1 MKSKNLPKET
11 AGQSIDTKS
20 FGGDLSEFPDIEKVT
35 EFDEFGNL
43 RSLLLSQE
51 QDKISH
57 LESKVKLLQAQLDS
71 LPPAT
76 PEEVSDVLP
85 RAIKQRNLLNNQL
98 SKATLPLVEDNIRQ
112 SVKANPQILAEALFP
127 AIGPAIR
134 KAIADALG
142 AMVQSLN
149 QTIEYSFSPRSI
161 KWRIEAWQTGKSFG
175 EVVLLNTLLY
185 RVEEIFLIH
194 KETGLLVQHV
204 SANIEKGQ
212 DADMVSAMLTAI
224 QDFVRDSFSNSSDA
238 NLDTL
243 TLGDLAV
250 WIERSHN
257 LLFAAVIRGNAPF
270 SLREKFKTAVEE
282 IELENEDELVDF
294 KGNADSFEQ
303 SRPILQDC
311 LQYQLGG
318 ESSNKSSFFSPF
330 NIGLA
335 SFGLILCVFGFFW
348 IRDYWRWSG
357 YVSRLKAE
365 AGIVV
370 TDAERGW
377 FTHSVQG
384 LRDPFS
390 IDPISLQK
398 EYSVNPEKT
407 NSQWEEYQSTNS
419 EFILKR
425 VKKLI
430 NPPTTVSMSFSDG
443 ILTIEGDATKTWFD
457 DAKRISSSIVGVK
470 EVRINTTAI
479 PQLIQQI
486 ESQKI
491 EFICNTAEYAE
502 GQTSS
507 IAKLSD
513 ELVQLKNSIIQ
524 SNQKLRIIIL
534 GSSDG
539 TGEASIN
546 EKISIKRAEMLSNSL
561 ASNSTEL
568 KSVKMETTGSADGFV
583 GCAARIKVILE

>member
-1 MKSKNLPKET
+1 MKSKDLRKESV
-11 AGQSIDTKS
+11 GQSIDIKP
-20 FGGDLSEFPDIEKVT
+20 FGDNLSEFPETEKVT

-51 QDKISH
+51 QDKISL
-57 LESKVKLLQAQLDS
+57 LESKVKTLQAQLDS

-98 SKATLPLVEDNIRQ
+98 AKATLPIVEDNIRQ
-112 SVKANPQILAEALFP
+112 SVKANPQVLAEALFP

-204 SANIEKGQ
+204 SANIGKGQ

-243 TLGDLAV
+243 TLGDLSV
-250 WIERSHN
+250 WIERSQN

-282 IELENEDELVDF
+282 IELENEEELVDF
-294 KGNADSFEQ
+294 RGNADSFEQ

-311 LQYQLGG
+311 LEYQIDG
-318 ESSNKSSFFSPF
+318 ETSKKSNVFSPF

-335 SFGLILCVFGFFW
+335 SLGLILCVFGFFW

-357 YVSRLKAE
+357 YVSRLE
-365 AGIVV
+365 TETGIVV
-370 TDAERGW
+370 TEAERGW
-377 FTHSVQG
+377 FTHSIQG

-390 IDPISLQK
+390 IDPVNLQK
-398 EYSVNPEKT
+398 EYNVNPEKT
-407 NSQWEEYQSTNS
+407 NSHWEEYQSSNS
-419 EFILKR
+419 EFVLR
-425 VKKLI
+425 RLKKLL
-430 NPPTTVSMSFSDG
+430 NPPETVSISFSDG
-443 ILTIEGDATKTWFD
+443 ILTLDGDATKSWFD

-470 EVRINTTAI
+470 EVRVNTTAI

-491 EFICNTAEYAE
+491 EFICKTSEYAE
-502 GQTSS
+502 AQTSS
-507 IAKLSD
+507 IAKLSE

-524 SNQKLRIIIL
+524 SNHKLRIIIR
-534 GSSDG
+534 GSSDAN
-539 TGEASIN
+539 GEASIN
-546 EKISIKRAEMLSNSL
+546 EKISIKRAETLSNSL
-561 ASNSTEL
+561 ASNSAEL
-568 KSVKMETTGSADGFV
+568 KAVKMETTSSPDGFI
-583 GCAARIKVILE
+583 GCAARIEVILE